1 MALKDSWTP
10 LQDATSDVPDS
21 GSDISVEPIN
31 AIADAVIELEEESN
45 NNDYKG
51 YPYIVENMDDYLYTI
66 ALRPNTVTYT
76 YGNTT
81 QSGELNFNL
90 MLEFAED
97 DISEEKVLILN
108 LSDSASNTPTISFE
122 GNIKWLNGEP
132 PTIETGKIYM
142 FSFVRVKNPNYISA
156 NCYLRIGGE
165 FA

>member
-1 MALKDSWTP
+1 MALKDSWIP
-10 LQDATSDVPDS
+10 LQNKIIGVPDS
-21 GSDISVEPIN
+21 GSEVSVEPIN
-31 AIADAVIELEEESN
+31 KIADAVIKLEEEQSSN
-45 NNDYKG
+45 NNYKG

-66 ALRPNTVTYT
+66 VLRPNTVTYT

-90 MLEFAED
+90 MLEFADD
-97 DISEEKVLILN
+97 DISEEKVLIID

-132 PTIETGKIYM
+132 PEIVAGKVYM
-142 FSFVRVKNPNYISA
+142 FSFVRAQKSA
-156 NCYLRIGGE
+156 NRFYLGIGGE